1 MANPTGGRKNINKA
15 SFVDVI
21 RLFIW
26 NSGGL
31 SFYFACKWVLTILV
45 VRFSSGF
52 EDAGFLALAMS
63 ITNIAFCIAAYN
75 VRTYQVSDITNE
87 YKSSTYVTAR
97 LITVTAAF
105 LLCTFYCLIFIGI
118 DYRSVIVIV
127 YMLLISGEAFSDV
140 FQGMAQK
147 LWRMD
152 ITGISL
158 LVRGVVLIGV
168 FTLLYIVSGLWL
180 AILGSSIMTILVI
193 LLFEAKRL
201 NKLEAFCIKFNWNEL
216 RKLLIT
222 CFPLMLVTLLYISF
236 ISIARIS
243 LENATN
249 VETLGVFNSATILSI
264 LIVQLAGF
272 IFVPLV
278 NFLSKSLSEGNY
290 KLFNN
295 IFLLT
300 CGGIIVISSVGIIL
314 TIVFGEQ
321 ILRLLFG
328 DDIVAYAHLLTESF
342 FVAGLASLLSFL
354 MTVLV
359 VMRKIKTILLGCA
372 AGVLCCISLS
382 QWFLSSF
389 GISGANYMQI
399 LGIGVSVGVLL
410 IAYTVYF
417 IRLRLES

>member
-1 MANPTGGRKNINKA
+1 
-15 SFVDVI
+15 
-21 RLFIW
+21 
-26 NSGGL
+26 
-31 SFYFACKWVLTILV
+31 
-45 VRFSSGF
+45 
-52 EDAGFLALAMS
+52 
-63 ITNIAFCIAAYN
+63 
-75 VRTYQVSDITNE
+75 
-87 YKSSTYVTAR
+87 
-97 LITVTAAF
+97 
-105 LLCTFYCLIFIGI
+105 
-118 DYRSVIVIV
+118 
-127 YMLLISGEAFSDV
+127 
-140 FQGMAQK
+140 
-147 LWRMD
+147 
-152 ITGISL
+152 
-158 LVRGVVLIGV
+158 
-168 FTLLYIVSGLWL
+168 
-180 AILGSSIMTILVI
+180 
-193 LLFEAKRL
+193 
-201 NKLEAFCIKFNWNEL
+201 
-216 RKLLIT
+216 
-222 CFPLMLVTLLYISF
+222 MLVTLLYISF